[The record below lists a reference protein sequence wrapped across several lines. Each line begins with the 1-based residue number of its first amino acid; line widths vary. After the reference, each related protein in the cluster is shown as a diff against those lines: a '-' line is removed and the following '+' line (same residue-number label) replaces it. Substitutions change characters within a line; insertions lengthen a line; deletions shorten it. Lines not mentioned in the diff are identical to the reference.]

1 MNCIMSFDIN
11 VWLNEI
17 IDKVKAAFG
26 ERLLFIGLQGSYN
39 RCEATSDSDIDLVVI
54 IDELTFNDIKIY
66 KKVVAEMPYS
76 NKACGFFAGKKEIQN
91 WSKSDL
97 FQFYYDTKPLY
108 GNLSD
113 IIECPNV
120 EDAKLAIKT
129 GIENIFHM
137 AVHSYVHSNDCKQ
150 DLKNLY
156 KLTFF
161 VLQAKYF
168 IRTNRYIPDKTTLY
182 NCLEGTDKQILDIC
196 MRRQTIAEMEAVQ
209 FETLYKILIGWAVA
223 NI

>member
-66 KKVVAEMPYS
+66 KKIVAEMPYS
-76 NKACGFFAGKKEIQN
+76 NKACGFFAGKNEIQN

-97 FQFYYDTKPLY
+97 F
-108 GNLSD
+108 
-113 IIECPNV
+113 
-120 EDAKLAIKT
+120 
-129 GIENIFHM
+129 
-137 AVHSYVHSNDCKQ
+137 
-150 DLKNLY
+150 
-156 KLTFF
+156 
-161 VLQAKYF
+161 
-168 IRTNRYIPDKTTLY
+168 
-182 NCLEGTDKQILDIC
+182 
-196 MRRQTIAEMEAVQ
+196 
-209 FETLYKILIGWAVA
+209 
-223 NI
+223 